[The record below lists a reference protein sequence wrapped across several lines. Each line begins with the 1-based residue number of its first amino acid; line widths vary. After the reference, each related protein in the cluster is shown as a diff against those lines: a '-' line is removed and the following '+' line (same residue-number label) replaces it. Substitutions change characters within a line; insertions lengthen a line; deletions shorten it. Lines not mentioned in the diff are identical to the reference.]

1 MNTPST
7 DPDTTNKPRL
17 DYTSASPQA
26 VKAMYAL
33 EAATRHLGLEPALL
47 ELVKLR
53 ASQINGCAYCVDL
66 HTRDARAAGESDE
79 RMHLVCVWHEATVF
93 SPRERAALAWTEAL
107 TRIADTH
114 VPDDVYELAKSQFSE
129 AELVNL
135 TLAVVTINGWNRFA
149 VSFRAVPAGKT
160 SAELAATARR

>member
-1 MNTPST
+1 MS
-7 DPDTTNKPRL
+7 
-17 DYTSASPQA
+17 
-26 VKAMYAL
+26 AL
-33 EAATRHLGLEPALL
+33 EIASRKLGLEPALL

-53 ASQINGCAYCVDL
+53 ASQINGCAFCVDL

-79 RMHLVCVWHEATVF
+79 RMHLVCVWHEAPVF

-114 VPDDVYELAKSQFSE
+114 VPDDVYELAKSEFSE

-149 VSFRAVPAGKT
+149 VSFRAVPAGRS
-160 SAELAATARR
+160 SAELAGMAAP